1 MVDTWQPSSSND
13 IISEQKLADFSTLIK
28 SQEDARQNIKGLI
41 EEDIKLIESLIN
53 TPQSA
58 WIKAI
63 EGFSAEQVKNLCMFF
78 TIGEMEFSNWV
89 FASKNPT
96 IYFIK
101 HLKAQSTPLEKDFIR
116 WLKKQTDNR
125 YIPYGAAL

>member
-1 MVDTWQPSSSND
+1 MVDTWQPSPSNNV
-13 IISEQKLADFSTLIK
+13 ISAQKLADFSVFITN
-28 SQEDARQNIKGLI
+28 QDDAKQTIKGLI
-41 EEDIKLIESLIN
+41 DEDIKLVESLVN
-53 TPQSA
+53 APKSA

-63 EGFSAEQVKNLCMFF
+63 EGFSVEQVKKLCIFF
-78 TIGEMEFSNWV
+78 TVGEMEFPSWA
-89 FASKNPT
+89 FSSKNPT

-101 HLKAQSTPLEKDFIR
+101 QLKVAKTPLEKDFIH

>member
-13 IISEQKLADFSTLIK
+13 VISEQKLAEFSALIT
-28 SQEDARQNIKGLI
+28 SQEDASQNIKDLSDK
-41 EEDIKLIESLIN
+41 DIKLVETLIHA
-53 TPQSA
+53 PQDA

-63 EGFSAEQVKNLCMFF
+63 EGFSAEQVKNLCVFF

-101 HLKAQSTPLEKDFIR
+101 HLKSQSAPLEKDFIR

>member
-1 MVDTWQPSSSND
+1 MVDTWQPSSSKD
-13 IISEQKLADFSTLIK
+13 VIPEQKLADFSALIK
-28 SQEDARQNIKGLI
+28 SQEDAKQNIKGLI
-41 EEDIKLIESLIN
+41 AEDIKLIESLIN
-53 TPQSA
+53 APQSA

-63 EGFSAEQVKNLCMFF
+63 EGLSAEQVKNLCVFF

-101 HLKAQSTPLEKDFIR
+101 YLKAQSEPLEKDFIR